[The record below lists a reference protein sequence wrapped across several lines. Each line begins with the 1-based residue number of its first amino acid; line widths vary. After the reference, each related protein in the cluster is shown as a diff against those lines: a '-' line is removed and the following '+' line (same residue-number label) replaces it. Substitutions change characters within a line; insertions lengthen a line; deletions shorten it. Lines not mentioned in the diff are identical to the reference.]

1 MAVSRIAI
9 DFGPSAARAAWVE
22 GESSVLL
29 ETLTGHRFI
38 PSVVGLDR
46 TGALHVGDSA
56 RRQLLLWP
64 ERSAGNLRR
73 HLGTSQRLEL
83 DRKRFAPTELCAVVL
98 SQLKEL
104 AEERLGHPVQ
114 AATIAVPCHFAPE
127 QHQAMIDAARLA
139 GFRVTQT
146 VLEPLAIARAY
157 GLQAS
162 QLPDDKA
169 VLTCDIGAFHIE
181 VSLLG
186 QSGGRW
192 TVLSTAQCNTG
203 SDLIDERLADHL
215 GRAFQREHGLSVWPH
230 RKTLARLR
238 LAAEW
243 AKCRLSESEHVT
255 VKLPGLITFAD
266 APVDLVADLTT
277 EQLALLVE
285 DDLRKALEVIEI
297 ALRAARLRPPQLH
310 AVLLSG
316 GGARLPLWADLVAAH
331 AVLRP
336 MPQGAP
342 EEVIA
347 RGAALLS
354 S

>member
-1 MAVSRIAI
+1 MAVSRIGI

-22 GESSVLL
+22 GDRSVLL

-46 TGALHVGDSA
+46 GGALHVGDTA

-83 DRKRFAPTELCAVVL
+83 DRKRFAATELCAVVL
-98 SQLKEL
+98 SQIKDH
-104 AEERLGHPVQ
+104 AEERLGHPVS

-157 GLQAS
+157 ELQPDA
-162 QLPDDKA
+162 LPDEKA
-169 VLTCDIGAFHIE
+169 VLICDIGALHIE
-181 VSLLG
+181 VTILG
-186 QSGGRW
+186 QQSGRW
-192 TVLSTAQCNTG
+192 TVLSTAQCGVG
-203 SDLIDERLADHL
+203 SELIDERLADHL
-215 GRAFQREHGLSVWPH
+215 GRAFQREHGLAVWPH

-243 AKCRLSESEHVT
+243 AKCQLAVSEHVT
-255 VKLPGLITFAD
+255 VRLPELITLAD
-266 APVDLVADLTT
+266 APIDLVADLAS

-297 ALRAARLRPPQLH
+297 ALRAARLRPQQLH

-331 AVLRP
+331 TVLRP
-336 MPQGAP
+336 VLQPAP
-342 EEVIA
+342 EEMIA
-347 RGAALLS
+347 RGAALLAG
-354 S
+354 